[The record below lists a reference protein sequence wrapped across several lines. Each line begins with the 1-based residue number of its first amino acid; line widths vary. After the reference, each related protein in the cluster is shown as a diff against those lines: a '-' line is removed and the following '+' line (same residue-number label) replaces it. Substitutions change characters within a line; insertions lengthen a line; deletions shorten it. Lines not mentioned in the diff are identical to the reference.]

1 MLKPGLYEQLINN
14 GLKRELDEI
23 TEECKSIAQIDKA
36 EAAEIISK
44 YVSEVLHR
52 QLNIIADTY
61 KMRPLQHIEVCE
73 TDNCR
78 KNDGQDREQCEYD
91 HVRCN
96 HYIRDLILFH
106 LSPDP
111 FATCDICPAYRF

>member
-36 EAAEIISK
+36 EAAEIIAK

-52 QLNIIADTY
+52 QLNIIAESNKEDSLI
-61 KMRPLQHIEVCE
+61 KQIELANKLLNFPTSKFQV
-73 TDNCR
+73 TP
-78 KNDGQDREQCEYD
+78 EY
-91 HVRCN
+91 
-96 HYIRDLILFH
+96 I
-106 LSPDP
+106 
-111 FATCDICPAYRF
+111 

>member
-23 TEECKSIAQIDKA
+23 TEECKSISQIDKA

-52 QLNIIADTY
+52 QLNIIA
-61 KMRPLQHIEVCE
+61 VA
-73 TDNCR
+73 
-78 KNDGQDREQCEYD
+78 
-91 HVRCN
+91 
-96 HYIRDLILFH
+96 
-106 LSPDP
+106 LS
-111 FATCDICPAYRF
+111 I